1 MFKPNVDKVLKVL
14 TILPPLLVILL
25 SLIITTYVVL
35 ENQNNF
41 EQESLKLKKEFL
53 DNNRNNIKS
62 DVLNVYKFIKS
73 NYHNTEEKLK
83 VDLKNRVND
92 ANNIILG
99 ILNNNKDLSKK
110 TKVKLIKD
118 ALRDVR
124 FNDGRG
130 YYYIYSMQ
138 GECILLPI
146 QNKLEGRS
154 FLEIKDVR
162 GKYITR
168 SIIKS
173 LKTNEDNFMS
183 WWWFK
188 PSDTKRQY
196 QKLSYN
202 KYIKELDMYIGTGEY
217 VVDYENEIKKDILYY
232 LSNLPYDVASYVFI
246 LDYKGKFI
254 FHPNPK
260 IVNKYAK
267 SFSNVDR
274 YNTEEIVRIAKM
286 GDGFIS
292 YDSTF
297 FGEYSKA
304 TMKTSYIKGLNRWE
318 WAIGSGFFKDK
329 INESLLEK
337 QKVLEK
343 YNREF
348 IIKIVTLS
356 VLITCILVLVL
367 IYNIEFLKNR
377 FEIIQKKINKEVEMN
392 NEKDRLL
399 FHQSK
404 MASLGEMLQN
414 IAHQWRQPLS
424 IISTAASGMKV
435 KKDFGTLDNKDID
448 DTVTTIMKSTNYLSK
463 TIDDFR
469 DFFRTDKKSEIFN
482 ISNAIQDSIDILN
495 IKLFKNNIEIVFEKK
510 EFEYDSFKNE
520 FIQVIMNIL
529 SNAIDAFIEGIDKYI
544 FIDINIVS
552 NNLEISIKDSAGG
565 ININIIDR
573 IFEPYF
579 TTKHKSQG
587 TGIGL
592 YMSEE
597 IITKHLD
604 GKITVENIEYE
615 YDNKKLNGAKFVIL
629 LPIKKG
635 QL

>member
-25 SLIITTYVVL
+25 SLIITSYVVL

-41 EQESLKLKKEFL
+41 EKESLKLKKEFL

-73 NYHNTEEKLK
+73 NYRNTEEKLK

-92 ANNIILG
+92 AHNIVLG
-99 ILNNNKDLSKK
+99 ILNNNKDLSKEMK
-110 TKVKLIKD
+110 IKLIKD
-118 ALRDVR
+118 SLRDVR

-146 QNKLEGRS
+146 QKRLEGKS
-154 FLEIKDVR
+154 FLEVKDVR
-162 GKYITR
+162 GKYITK
-168 SIIKS
+168 SIIES
-173 LKTNEDNFMS
+173 LKSNEDNFMS

-188 PSDTKRQY
+188 PSDTKKQY

-217 VVDYENEIKKDILYY
+217 VLDYENEIKKDVLYY
-232 LSNLPYDVASYVFI
+232 LTNLPYDVASYIFI

-254 FHPNPK
+254 FHPNSE
-260 IVNKYAK
+260 IINKYAK
-267 SFSNVDR
+267 SFSNMDK
-274 YNTEEIVRIAKM
+274 YNIEEIIEIAKI

-297 FGEYSKA
+297 FGEYSMA
-304 TMKTSYIKGLNRWE
+304 TMKTSYIRGLDRWN

-329 INESLLEK
+329 INESLLAK

-348 IIKIVTLS
+348 VIKIVTLS

-377 FEIIQKKINKEVEMN
+377 FETIQRKINKEVEMN
-392 NEKDRLL
+392 IEKDKLL

-435 KKDFGTLDNKDID
+435 KKDFDSLDSKDID
-448 DTVTTIMKSTNYLSK
+448 DTVSTIMKSTNYLSK

-482 ISNAIQDSIDILN
+482 LCDAIQDSIDILD
-495 IKLFKNNIEIVFEKK
+495 IKLLKNNIKIVFEKK
-510 EFEYDSFKNE
+510 EFIYDSFRNE
-520 FIQVIMNIL
+520 FIQVVMNIL

-565 ININIIDR
+565 INENIIDR

-597 IITKHLD
+597 IITKHFE
-604 GKITVENIEYE
+604 GKIFVDNVEYKYE
-615 YDNKKLNGAKFVIL
+615 DKKLNGSNFVIL